1 MGQSRSGKDRATS
14 ASIELQALRTAD
26 ADEAAL
32 DDDDGDVDLHGDA
45 EREVLSAP
53 HPVVPRVS
61 FYERF
66 NGMKIDKEINLS
78 NTSVRAIVKRH
89 AEQVSKCAYICLL
102 VGRFEL
108 DAATMASMEKE
119 IMKMLDRAEQRIDR
133 ARARIEAVLTAEH
146 ISVRASYRNQRT
158 YKAIVISPICNRFLV
173 CAQKTDDT
181 MALLTTAYI
190 EGLMDA
196 ATHREECF
204 QVKRALASIIGSM
217 RNFRVAAVRRFP
229 PRQPAAD
236 TTSSAE
242 PTAPQTDEVAT
253 AEP

>member
-45 EREVLSAP
+45 EGEVPSAP

-133 ARARIEAVLTAEH
+133 ARAQT
-146 ISVRASYRNQRT
+146 
-158 YKAIVISPICNRFLV
+158 
-173 CAQKTDDT
+173 TDDT

>member
-1 MGQSRSGKDRATS
+1 MGQTRSGKDRTAS

-32 DDDDGDVDLHGDA
+32 SDDDGEVDLHDDG
-45 EREVLSAP
+45 EREVPSAP

-108 DAATMASMEKE
+108 DPAAMASLEKE
-119 IMKMLDRAEQRIDR
+119 IMKMLDRAEP
-133 ARARIEAVLTAEH
+133 RIEAVLVAEH

-158 YKAIVISPICNRFLV
+158 YQAIVISPICNRFLV

-181 MALLTTAYI
+181 LTLLTTAYI

-217 RNFRVAAVRRFP
+217 RNFRVAAIRRFP
-229 PRQPAAD
+229 PRQPVAD
-236 TTSSAE
+236 TTGSNE
-242 PTAPQTDEVAT
+242 PTAPQPTNEVAT